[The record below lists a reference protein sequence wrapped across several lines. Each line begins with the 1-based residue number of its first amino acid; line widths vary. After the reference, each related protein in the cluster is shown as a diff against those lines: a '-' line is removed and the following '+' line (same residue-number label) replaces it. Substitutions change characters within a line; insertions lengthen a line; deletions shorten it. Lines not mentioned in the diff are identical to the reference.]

1 MNASN
6 DAKADLKR
14 YLQSTRSAL
23 LWKLEG
29 LSERQM
35 REPHT
40 PTGMNLLGIVKHCA
54 NVEVGYFGETFGR
67 EWPHPEQV
75 VTEAQWS
82 QDTQADWFATAAE
95 SSEDIVDLYLRIWA
109 FADET
114 IDALPLDAEG
124 TVAHWPEGRNTVTL
138 HQMLIHV
145 LTDVTRHAGHADIIR
160 EQTDGD
166 TGLSQNNTNMPDDV
180 DWPAYVEKLRQL
192 AIASDAQTPAAA
204 ADDRARKQP
213 LRQQ

>member
-1 MNASN
+1 
-6 DAKADLKR
+6 
-14 YLQSTRSAL
+14 
-23 LWKLEG
+23 
-29 LSERQM
+29 
-35 REPHT
+35 
-40 PTGMNLLGIVKHCA
+40 
-54 NVEVGYFGETFGR
+54 
-67 EWPHPEQV
+67 
-75 VTEAQWS
+75 
-82 QDTQADWFATAAE
+82 
-95 SSEDIVDLYLRIWA
+95 
-109 FADET
+109 
-114 IDALPLDAEG
+114 
-124 TVAHWPEGRNTVTL
+124 
-138 HQMLIHV
+138 MLIHV